1 MVLGDHAGAAQ
12 AAARAEHQV
21 VQVEQ
26 LEAEGQIIDVG
37 HERVT
42 GQVLATADRRMTGQV
57 LRCRIHT
64 QAVIAQ
70 PRAHVR
76 TALGPFQGDGDVRL
90 AP

>member
-1 MVLGDHAGAAQ
+1 MGHHAGAAQ
-12 AAARAEHQV
+12 ATVGAGHQV

-26 LEAEGQIIDVG
+26 LEAEGQILDVG
-37 HERVT
+37 HERVN
-42 GQVLATADRRMTGQV
+42 GQVLATANRRMTGQV
-57 LRCRIHT
+57 LRRRIQT

-76 TALGPFQGDGDVRL
+76 TALGSFQGDGDVRL